1 MQYSLNLH
9 LNNDLNARVFEIM
22 SAGGCLITDRQ
33 QPQSGMNALFTE
45 GEHYIGFDGDE
56 ELVAAIEWAL
66 RHPIASVDIA
76 RNANKVFTDSHLP
89 LIRVERFWE
98 HVTGKSDNLIR
109 NLDYE
114 PRVAAAHRSGPVSP
128 QVLVERMRAYEF
140 LQEQVRVRSGVRV
153 FYSSEVDPLTVADS
167 ADLSRLHR
175 AYACSPETA
184 PQQWQE
190 LAHLGV
196 DRQVHSTTRR
206 AIVEE
211 TWDLVVVGVED
222 FEHPEVVG
230 LLIRLENGR
239 VAVAGNGAPVPPARV
254 YFLAQLGWLPDP
266 EWPSLYKRMPQGV
279 TLAVE
284 PSVAS
289 VSPLPRL
296 ALDVSDRV
304 EPTAALPVPPVTA
317 IADSRSDLDRAH
329 QIVVEFAWNR
339 VGALLPDSF
348 NGLIQTGVIRS
359 LKVARPVD
367 GSGRP
372 IPGLVHSATDFVEG
386 ALDPEWS
393 VHVWGDGTDAAW
405 WAGRVRHLSVIKA
418 EGDSDEGGADLDWP
432 DGVDWQVL
440 DPASDAYARLAKSG
454 TTLDVVVIAG
464 EVPERCVEATLER
477 VAPSGLIIVDNSD
490 RQACA
495 EAVGRLA
502 DAGWHRVDFWG
513 ILPRYLFRGCTSI
526 FFKDMRYISKRT
538 TPDTH
543 QSAFGPSFA
552 QLTKQ

>member
-1 MQYSLNLH
+1 
-9 LNNDLNARVFEIM
+9 
-22 SAGGCLITDRQ
+22 
-33 QPQSGMNALFTE
+33 
-45 GEHYIGFDGDE
+45 
-56 ELVAAIEWAL
+56 
-66 RHPIASVDIA
+66 
-76 RNANKVFTDSHLP
+76 
-89 LIRVERFWE
+89 
-98 HVTGKSDNLIR
+98 
-109 NLDYE
+109 
-114 PRVAAAHRSGPVSP
+114 
-128 QVLVERMRAYEF
+128 
-140 LQEQVRVRSGVRV
+140 
-153 FYSSEVDPLTVADS
+153 
-167 ADLSRLHR
+167 
-175 AYACSPETA
+175 
-184 PQQWQE
+184 
-190 LAHLGV
+190 
-196 DRQVHSTTRR
+196 
-206 AIVEE
+206 
-211 TWDLVVVGVED
+211 
-222 FEHPEVVG
+222 
-230 LLIRLENGR
+230 
-239 VAVAGNGAPVPPARV
+239 
-254 YFLAQLGWLPDP
+254 
-266 EWPSLYKRMPQGV
+266 
-279 TLAVE
+279 
-284 PSVAS
+284 
-289 VSPLPRL
+289 
-296 ALDVSDRV
+296 
-304 EPTAALPVPPVTA
+304 
-317 IADSRSDLDRAH
+317 
-329 QIVVEFAWNR
+329 
-339 VGALLPDSF
+339 
-348 NGLIQTGVIRS
+348 
-359 LKVARPVD
+359 
-367 GSGRP
+367 
-372 IPGLVHSATDFVEG
+372 VHSATDFVEG